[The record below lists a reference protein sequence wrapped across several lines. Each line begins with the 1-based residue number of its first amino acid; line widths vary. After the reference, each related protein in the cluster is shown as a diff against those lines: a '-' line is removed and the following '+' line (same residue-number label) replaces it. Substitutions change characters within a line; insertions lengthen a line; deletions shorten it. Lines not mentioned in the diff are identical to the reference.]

1 MDLCSSGMRQTIKD
15 KRFSMEKRMNELKM
29 KKQMEQEGVGGWILN
44 KVVKVGLVEGRRELA
59 KQHLGEG
66 R

>member
-1 MDLCSSGMRQTIKD
+1 
-15 KRFSMEKRMNELKM
+15 MEDEKVDGARGICLA
-29 KKQMEQEGVGGWILN
+29 GVGGRILN